1 MLRYVPCCYMG
12 DKPGRC
18 EPLLSVF
25 IMMKDPPRAMADDNE
40 WKKLPTLSKVQHQQ
54 WKARAEGYAEA
65 QKLFTVQDSETAPV
79 FNEYV
84 SLMKT
89 FVAEANAIAQE
100 SALDCVLAFL
110 ESAAIA
116 PKCAPDVSAALVS
129 KGLSSARAKSKD
141 KAVECL
147 LQLVEIERHE
157 VVCDELIKGL
167 SNKNPKLVV
176 ACLQTIRKILNLFGP
191 KVVQLKPLIKE
202 FSRLFEDRDKNVR
215 EETKNLIVELYRWI
229 GQGCKP
235 LMTDLKPVVVSEI
248 NTLCENLPPEK
259 PVPQRY
265 LKSQKPKF
273 DSAPVDTSGGGP
285 TDSAHAPD
293 QEQVDLEDLIAP
305 VDVLSNIPNDYW
317 TWIVSLTEKKW
328 QTRQDAL
335 KALQKVLDV
344 PRIQPGDFGE
354 LVKSLTHVVNK
365 DTNVVLVTLATEIL
379 GQLANGLK
387 KKYAPYAQHTVSTC
401 LGKFKER
408 KPTLITALRTT
419 IDTAMKATTLDV
431 VVEDVVSALQDK
443 SPSIRAETAL
453 FLSRLFPRCTPAM
466 LSKKLLKTL
475 TVALCETSKDTSG
488 DVRENSFAALGAAM
502 RVVGAKSI
510 EPFLG
515 DLDALRM
522 AKVKEHCEAP
532 AAESKDG
539 ASKGAGE
546 GRPGTG
552 SEQEKPVTKRPATA
566 KPSSK
571 DGGDDNTAA
580 SDAPSRPATAA
591 SVKRKRRLLLSP
603 PQGLGKPQHRPLP
616 PSQQRL
622 FCPMNNVHKKL
633 LIMRKPGLKDTNI
646 VVLRSRVELLQ
657 SVLDAAKSVSSNLSE
672 LLIPELL
679 DKIGDAKLCELIKAV
694 LTTLAERC
702 DFPFVGSQ
710 ILKSVN
716 QLKNPRSQADTVNW
730 LSQAIREFG
739 MKLFGEE
746 LPAQLSSADWKE
758 RNAAVQELQSRCTA
772 IGLSDLPTQVV
783 CRTVMRK
790 PGLKD
795 TNIVVLRSRVEL
807 LQSVLDAA
815 KSVSSNLSELLIPE
829 LLDKI
834 GDAKLCELIKAVLTT
849 LAERCDFPF
858 VGSQILK
865 SVNQL
870 KNPRSQADTVNWL
883 SQAIREFGMKLPPQD
898 LIAALRSGLNATNP
912 AVRQATISLAG
923 SMHLFM
929 GDPLRNLLADEKPAI
944 VSLLS
949 AEFEKNAGQ
958 KPPAPIRGQR
968 SGTSGI
974 AGQGD
979 ENEGAEGVTEPVTE
993 EIDAESFLPRVDI
1006 RDKLTP
1012 NILEGLGSKAWK
1024 ERQEALNQIQE
1035 ILQSAKHIEGSSGGL
1050 QPTFNAL
1057 AKLCSDANKIL
1068 SKTTLTLLGE
1078 FGKALPKSDASG
1090 YLKVVEPAILLCL
1103 GDSKVQNREA
1113 ARNAL
1118 CAWQS
1123 RVPFSALVEDE
1134 MISEA
1139 LKLENPNL
1147 RAELLSWLTAALT
1160 DLPVNYRRQLP
1171 PNLTETLMPQ
1181 VFAAMEDRNPE
1192 ARKQAQLSLPQLI
1205 RVLGWDAIAK
1215 AAGRLKS
1222 TSKDAVMPHLEKAR
1236 ESVKD
1241 SIASKPAAETKKP
1254 TIRGGGG
1261 GVASSKAESAP
1272 PSPPPED
1279 SEDTTSSSAAPS
1291 ARGSKKKPDPKK
1303 PASAASSKRPVAEEP
1318 PVVVLM
1324 QANKTAKAARLADEK
1339 KRKLLKWE
1347 FDTPTREHVQQL
1359 NQLFAAAG
1367 TAPDLHALL
1376 FHTDFKQHL
1385 KGLDQLNRFLDTPEG
1400 EEATLVN
1407 IDLILRWIVLRFFE
1421 TNPVVIGRCLD
1432 YVTKLFSQLSESGV
1446 SLTEHDVGTFLP
1458 FLVLKA
1464 GDSKDAV
1471 RQSVRGIFRVVVNL
1485 YPPSRLFSALA
1496 NGMKSKI
1503 NKTRQECIDEMG
1515 SLIERFGV
1523 NVCQPSVPVALKTI
1537 SQQIGDRDSGVR
1549 TAALNSLVSAYALVG
1564 EQLWKIIGNLSDKDR
1579 TMLEERIKRAGRQPV
1594 SSSTEPSE
1602 PVSARS
1608 IVDRRN
1614 RDPSDPRQPPEV
1626 ARMAPKAAA
1635 PMSSCHQR
1643 ALAMLNELGDLSPE
1657 KAPNMPQLN
1666 NLDADISDL
1675 FQPIELPTLKTHAR
1689 QSVLNALLRTS
1700 PDTASAITMVVT
1712 AISSSDFLV
1721 SCHALAEL
1729 DMVLRD
1735 DKWSLLVNHVNQIL
1749 MLITMQLKQVT
1760 TRYFGDPT
1768 VSGDELRTLL
1778 RCHLATIDSLFQRTT
1793 LAREAS
1799 RETLRELIQALL
1811 QVMIDERTTEIPDGE
1826 NVIRAINSLCIRI
1839 IDAANGTRV
1848 LSAFIRLLHESVSNG
1863 NFTNRFTQSVMKTLW
1878 RITKGMES
1886 AENNYSF
1893 DVILLDC
1900 HHFLKAFP
1908 SASWKTRKSDVP
1920 IRTIKTL
1927 LHVMCR
1933 MQGPSILDLLETIPN
1948 KEDSELEAY
1957 LNRTLKTIGSSGP
1970 SATVSSSDRPS
1981 VNSDTRN
1988 KNTLPSAAT
1997 REKLT
2002 DIFKK
2007 IGSNEPEEGLNE
2019 LYDFTQMYPE
2029 MDLSVFLSKTSQFFQ
2044 TYIKQALKNIAI
2056 ERARRTKDS
2065 GGFAAGDGNRLRA
2078 SMPGP
2083 LSELITDA
2091 SGVDPKVFMNRL
2103 AQLRR
2108 ELGLG
2113 GVSTTNV
2120 DDEPGEPLGA
2130 TQMDGVENT
2139 IRSPALEAT
2148 LRNMVSPADAPVQAE
2163 SSQPESRPTISANE
2177 LLEIR
2182 RRLERIKSGQ
2192 VV

>member
-1 MLRYVPCCYMG
+1 
-12 DKPGRC
+12 
-18 EPLLSVF
+18 
-25 IMMKDPPRAMADDNE
+25 MADDNE

-591 SVKRKRRLLLSP
+591 SVKRKPPPAAKPSTGAGKATASAAPTIPTETLLSDE
-603 PQGLGKPQHRPLP
+603 QCAQK
-616 PSQQRL
+616 
-622 FCPMNNVHKKL
+622 
-633 LIMRKPGLKDTNI
+633 
-646 VVLRSRVELLQ
+646 
-657 SVLDAAKSVSSNLSE
+657 ASE
-672 LLIPELL
+672 
-679 DKIGDAKLCELIKAV
+679 
-694 LTTLAERC
+694 
-702 DFPFVGSQ
+702 
-710 ILKSVN
+710 
-716 QLKNPRSQADTVNW
+716 
-730 LSQAIREFG
+730 
-739 MKLFGEE
+739 LFGEE

-2007 IGSNEPEEGLNE
+2007 IGSNEPEE
-2019 LYDFTQMYPE
+2019 
-2029 MDLSVFLSKTSQFFQ
+2029 
-2044 TYIKQALKNIAI
+2044 
-2056 ERARRTKDS
+2056 
-2065 GGFAAGDGNRLRA
+2065 
-2078 SMPGP
+2078 
-2083 LSELITDA
+2083 
-2091 SGVDPKVFMNRL
+2091 
-2103 AQLRR
+2103 
-2108 ELGLG
+2108 
-2113 GVSTTNV
+2113 
-2120 DDEPGEPLGA
+2120 
-2130 TQMDGVENT
+2130 
-2139 IRSPALEAT
+2139 
-2148 LRNMVSPADAPVQAE
+2148 
-2163 SSQPESRPTISANE
+2163 
-2177 LLEIR
+2177 
-2182 RRLERIKSGQ
+2182 
-2192 VV
+2192 

>member
-1 MLRYVPCCYMG
+1 
-12 DKPGRC
+12 
-18 EPLLSVF
+18 
-25 IMMKDPPRAMADDNE
+25 
-40 WKKLPTLSKVQHQQ
+40 
-54 WKARAEGYAEA
+54 
-65 QKLFTVQDSETAPV
+65 
-79 FNEYV
+79 
-84 SLMKT
+84 
-89 FVAEANAIAQE
+89 
-100 SALDCVLAFL
+100 
-110 ESAAIA
+110 
-116 PKCAPDVSAALVS
+116 
-129 KGLSSARAKSKD
+129 
-141 KAVECL
+141 
-147 LQLVEIERHE
+147 
-157 VVCDELIKGL
+157 
-167 SNKNPKLVV
+167 
-176 ACLQTIRKILNLFGP
+176 
-191 KVVQLKPLIKE
+191 
-202 FSRLFEDRDKNVR
+202 
-215 EETKNLIVELYRWI
+215 
-229 GQGCKP
+229 
-235 LMTDLKPVVVSEI
+235 MTDLKPVVVSEI

-273 DSAPVDTSGGGP
+273 DSAPADTSEGGP
-285 TDSAHAPD
+285 TGSAGVPD

-317 TWIVSLTEKKW
+317 TWITEKKW

-335 KALQKVLDV
+335 KALQKVVDV

-419 IDTAMKATTLDV
+419 VDAAMKATTLDA

-453 FLSRLFPRCTPAM
+453 FLSRLFPRCSPAM

-502 RVVGAKSI
+502 RVVGAKAI

-532 AAESKDG
+532 AAESKEG
-539 ASKGAGE
+539 AGKGAVE
-546 GRPGTG
+546 DRPGTA
-552 SEQEKPVTKRPATA
+552 SEQGKPVAKRPATA

-571 DGGDDNTAA
+571 DSGDDNAA
-580 SDAPSRPATAA
+580 AADAPSRPATAA
-591 SVKRKRRLLLSP
+591 PVKRKPPAAKPTTAAAKATASAAPTIPTETLLSDE
-603 PQGLGKPQHRPLP
+603 QCAQK
-616 PSQQRL
+616 
-622 FCPMNNVHKKL
+622 
-633 LIMRKPGLKDTNI
+633 
-646 VVLRSRVELLQ
+646 
-657 SVLDAAKSVSSNLSE
+657 ASE
-672 LLIPELL
+672 
-679 DKIGDAKLCELIKAV
+679 
-694 LTTLAERC
+694 
-702 DFPFVGSQ
+702 
-710 ILKSVN
+710 
-716 QLKNPRSQADTVNW
+716 
-730 LSQAIREFG
+730 
-739 MKLFGEE
+739 LFGEE
-746 LPAQLSSADWKE
+746 LPAQLGSADWKE

-772 IGLSDLPTQVV
+772 IGLSELPTQVV

-815 KSVSSNLSELLIPE
+815 KSVSSNLSELLLPE

-834 GDAKLCELIKAVLTT
+834 GDAKLCELIKTLLTT

-858 VGSQILK
+858 VGTQILK
-865 SVNQL
+865 TVNQL
-870 KNPRSQADTVNWL
+870 KNPRSQADTLNWL

-898 LIAALRSGLNATNP
+898 LIAAVRSGLNATNP

-968 SGTSGI
+968 SGTSGV

-979 ENEGAEGVTEPVTE
+979 DDEVAEGVTEPATE
-993 EIDAESFLPRVDI
+993 EVDAESFLPRVDI

-1024 ERQEALNQIQE
+1024 ERQEALNQVQE

-1068 SKTTLTLLGE
+1068 SKASLTLLGE
-1078 FGKALPKSDASG
+1078 FGKALPKSDAVG

-1113 ARNAL
+1113 ARAAL

-1171 PNLTETLMPQ
+1171 PNLTETLMPH

-1205 RVLGWDAIAK
+1205 RVLGWDPIAK
-1215 AAGRLKS
+1215 AAGKLKS
-1222 TSKDAVMPHLEKAR
+1222 TSKDTVMPHLEKAR

-1241 SIASKPAAETKKP
+1241 SMASKPAAETKKP
-1254 TIRGGGG
+1254 AIRGGGG
-1261 GVASSKAESAP
+1261 GVPSSKTGSTP

-1291 ARGSKKKPDPKK
+1291 ARGSKKKPDAKK

-1446 SLTEHDVGTFLP
+1446 SLTDHDVGTFLP

-1485 YPPSRLFSALA
+1485 YPPSRLFTALA

-1549 TAALNSLVSAYALVG
+1549 TAALNALVSAYALVG

-1608 IVDRRN
+1608 TVDRRN

-1675 FQPIELPTLKTHAR
+1675 FQPVELPTLKTHAR

-1760 TRYFGDPT
+1760 TRYFGDPS

-1981 VNSDTRN
+1981 VNSDTRT

-2056 ERARRTKDS
+2056 ERARRTKGS
-2065 GGFAAGDGNRLRA
+2065 SGFAAGDGNRLRA

-2139 IRSPALEAT
+2139 IRSPALETT
-2148 LRNMVSPADAPVQAE
+2148 LRNMVNPAEAPVQAE